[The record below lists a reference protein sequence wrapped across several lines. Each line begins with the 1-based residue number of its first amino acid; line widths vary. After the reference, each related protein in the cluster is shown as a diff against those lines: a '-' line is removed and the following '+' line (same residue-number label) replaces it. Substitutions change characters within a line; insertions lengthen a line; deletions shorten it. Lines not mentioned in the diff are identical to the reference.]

1 MRTISGLIVFALGV
15 YLIQLP
21 QNAPAAPVETVTL
34 PAFVEPAP
42 AATIVVEPAIVQ
54 NTAKPVNQE
63 AFCING
69 QCSIPQA
76 TKTIVQGTN
85 KVVQS
90 VLVRPVKQVTRA
102 VKARPRLFSGRL
114 FRRLRCGG

>member
-1 MRTISGLIVFALGV
+1 MRTISGLIVFGIGV

-34 PAFVEPAP
+34 PAIAE
-42 AATIVVEPAIVQ
+42 VQ
-54 NTAKPVNQE
+54 NTAKPVKQE
-63 AFCING
+63 AVCVNG
-69 QCSIPQA
+69 QCSIPQT

-90 VLVRPVKQVTRA
+90 VLVQPVKQVART

-114 FRRLRCGG
+114 FRRLRCGN